1 MKISFIEA
9 ERLEEFKDQIIN
21 EIQNL
26 QNFKQKKFL
35 KSSEL
40 RTMLGGI
47 SAAKLQSIR
56 VNGHLPAIKVDGM
69 WLYDYDDVIEF
80 MEKSKLNTGGK
91 DDE

>member
-1 MKISFIEA
+1 MNISFIET
-9 ERLEEFKDQIIN
+9 EGLEEFKKQIII

-26 QNFKQKKFL
+26 QSFRQKKFL

-40 RTMLGGI
+40 RKMLGGI
-47 SAAKLQSIR
+47 SAAKLQLIR
-56 VNGHLPAIKVDGM
+56 VNGQLPAIKVDGM

-80 MEKSKLNTGGK
+80 MEQSKINNGGK